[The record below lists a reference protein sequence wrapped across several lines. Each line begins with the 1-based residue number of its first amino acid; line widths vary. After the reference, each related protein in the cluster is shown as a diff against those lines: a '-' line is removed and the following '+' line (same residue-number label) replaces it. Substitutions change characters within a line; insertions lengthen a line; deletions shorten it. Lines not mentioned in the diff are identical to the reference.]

1 MDPLGVWNEGVERNN
16 PPKWKDPQDKG
27 AFMWRRE
34 TSHIHSSGLG
44 YDAGLRAGLVCWRGL
59 GSNSATAKGNEKRKP
74 VQGISYVETWASD
87 FPKNT
92 QQVGE
97 TVGME

>member
-44 YDAGLRAGLVCWRGL
+44 YVLEGPRLQLCHCG
-59 GSNSATAKGNEKRKP
+59 RK
-74 VQGISYVETWASD
+74 
-87 FPKNT
+87 
-92 QQVGE
+92 
-97 TVGME
+97 